1 MSTKLTK
8 VLSLMLAVLTLMC
21 IVSTNDTAYAATAW
35 PSVSRTAYMEFV
47 AAGNI
52 NVYQNKGLTTRG
64 TCSPSSAYNAY
75 IETGDVCYVYEM
87 TAAYIR
93 VSYPVSSG
101 RKEGYIK
108 PSSILGSTS
117 FVERI
122 TAKGQANTLKT
133 RGGAYYGYTESGDS
147 VYCVTK
153 DSSYTQIIYS
163 AKSGSRAFKLA
174 WVTTTDYKYAIKGEG
189 SNVIMT
195 YTPSSYYKNSIYYS
209 RLVNVKLTRNQ
220 RTDIVNVA
228 ASQLGY
234 HEGNNNAGM
243 SGTTSGTNNYTE
255 YNYWYY
261 NGSHNGGSAY
271 PWCAVFV
278 SWCARQAGIPT
289 SIIKNSA
296 VASCEKSYFNLT
308 YYDGKT
314 YTPKTGDLFFYKDWQ
329 HVGIVKSVSGSTF
342 VTIEG
347 NSSSEVTSRTL
358 NKSDYYFG
366 VPNYNK

>member
-101 RKEGYIK
+101 RKEGFIR

-122 TAKGQANTLKT
+122 TAKCQANTLKT

-147 VYCVTK
+147 VYCITK
-153 DSSYTQIIYS
+153 DSSFTQIIYS
-163 AKSGSRAFKLA
+163 AKSGNRAFKLA
-174 WVTTTDYKYAIKGEG
+174 WMTTSNYNAIRNNVPPT
-189 SNVIMT
+189 SN
-195 YTPSSYYKNSIYYS
+195 
-209 RLVNVKLTRNQ
+209 
-220 RTDIVNVA
+220 IVNVA
-228 ASQLGY
+228 LAEKAVASQNIGGMKY
-234 HEGNNNAGM
+234 KTWYNNRFN
-243 SGTTSGTNNYTE
+243 SSWDINT
-255 YNYWYY
+255 
-261 NGSHNGGSAY
+261 
-271 PWCAVFV
+271 PWCAIFV
-278 SWCARQAGIPT
+278 SWCAGQCGLSSDRFVYGSYCPSIVTAYKSRGQWAYRGVAGTPQPGW
-289 SIIKNSA
+289 IILFSNS
-296 VASCEKSYFNLT
+296 
-308 YYDGKT
+308 
-314 YTPKTGDLFFYKDWQ
+314 GDDAY
-329 HVGIVKSVSGSTF
+329 HIGIVQKVENGY
-342 VTIEG
+342 VYTIEG
-347 NSSSEVTSRTL
+347 NTNGSTNATRKVDTRHYSLSYADIL
-358 NKSDYYFG
+358 GYGK
-366 VPNYNK
+366 PNY